1 MRGTTPCNT
10 RAPCLPAENLAFW
23 CCLLSSHTAQPY
35 PHTRQPSPHTAD
47 ATLLVLHTF
56 SPGTA
61 DVTFLIL
68 HPFSTHHAACF
79 STAHV
84 TLLILQS
91 LYSHC
96 TMLLCSF
103 LFCIL
108 SLMLQNLFLVL
119 QMQPSWY

>member
-1 MRGTTPCNT
+1 MRGNTPCNI

-23 CCLLSSHTAQPY
+23 CCSLSSHTAQPY
-35 PHTRQPSPHTAD
+35 PHTRQPSCTAD
-47 ATLLVLHTF
+47 TTLLVLHTF
-56 SPGTA
+56 FPGSA

-68 HPFSTHHAACF
+68 HPFSSHHAACF

-96 TMLLCSF
+96 TMFLCSF
-103 LFCIL
+103 LCCIL
-108 SLMLQNLFLVL
+108 SLMLQNLFFVL
-119 QMQPSWY
+119 QIQPSWY